1 MGCGVAPDGFV
12 PGDVPSND
20 FDGDGLPD
28 DFVMYPFDP
37 LPLKDG
43 LGEPVDVIYFG
54 GMNLEPEDGEVAVN
68 VDEPASYPNDEVYY
82 TFDPKTLD
90 DASGEPVDVVE
101 DGELVPIR
109 TLESSDFDPSV
120 IFYTAAP
127 GGVEVQRT
135 NDAGNV
141 QEELA
146 AASTV
151 AIPVRPSASNSLFN
165 AEQWSFVGWHSGR
178 HSVSFRPGQQFKSDK
193 TKCCTSGEQQLR
205 SLRHGRLL
213 RLKVLNSL
221 SPLLGGDTAPS
232 ENESDEN
239 PVGLQAAESES
250 IDETV
255 SDKACIVRGLRFR
268 CEPERST
275 SQRSRRNA

>member
-1 MGCGVAPDGFV
+1 MSMKKVLFEDAPPTEGWDPSWVYRTLTPGEGSEEIIVDQGTDWEDGLGCGVAPDGFV

-54 GMNLEPEDGEVAVN
+54 GINLEPEDGEVAVN

-82 TFDPKTLD
+82 TFDPETLD

-109 TLESSDFDPSV
+109 TFESSDFDPSV

-141 QEELA
+141 EEELA
-146 AASTV
+146 VAATV
-151 AIPVRPSASNSLFN
+151 AIPARPSASNSLFN
-165 AEQWSFVGWHSGR
+165 ANSGR
-178 HSVSFRPGQQFKSDK
+178 SSVGIPAGTQPVSALGSNSSPTNEMLQ
-193 TKCCTSGEQQLR
+193 SGEQQLR

-213 RLKVLNSL
+213 RLKV
-221 SPLLGGDTAPS
+221 
-232 ENESDEN
+232 
-239 PVGLQAAESES
+239 
-250 IDETV
+250 
-255 SDKACIVRGLRFR
+255 
-268 CEPERST
+268 
-275 SQRSRRNA
+275 